1 MDLAHTRTLRGHVGA
16 VLCARYT
23 KDGTYAV
30 TCGADRSVK
39 LWNPKREA
47 PTTGALLIKTY
58 EGPHSKE
65 VSSVAVADDSARIAS
80 VGGDATAFVWGVA
93 TGAVARRL
101 EGHTSR
107 VNCAAFCGPGHCVL
121 ATGSYDQTV
130 KLWDLRSQSRRAL
143 QTVEDFRDSVTA
155 IAVAAR
161 RDAAGPKRPNGRGA
175 APERGLVAA
184 SVDGAVRTFDLRKG
198 TVHEDALGVPVTSVA
213 LSRDGACVAASCLD
227 SSARLLELDSGAQLN
242 LYTGHAHSK
251 YALECT
257 FSHNDAHLASGS
269 EDGAPKVWR
278 LVEATVAADLA
289 GAHKAAATSLAW
301 HPRQADVLVA
311 SHDGTVSL
319 WEKPP

>member
-23 KDGTYAV
+23 DGTYAV

-65 VSSVAVADDSARIAS
+65 VSSVAVADDSAR
-80 VGGDATAFVWGVA
+80 
-93 TGAVARRL
+93 R
-101 EGHTSR
+101 
-107 VNCAAFCGPGHCVL
+107 
-121 ATGSYDQTV
+121 TV

-143 QTVEDFRDSVTA
+143 QTIEDFKDSVTA

-161 RDAAGPKRPNGRGA
+161 KDAAGPKRPNGRGA
-175 APERGLVAA
+175 APERGT
-184 SVDGAVRTFDLRKG
+184 R
-198 TVHEDALGVPVTSVA
+198 GVPVTSVA

-242 LYTGHAHSK
+242 LYTGHAHCK

>member
-65 VSSVAVADDSARIAS
+65 VSSVAVADDSARAS
-80 VGGDATAFVWGVA
+80 RPGRAATRRRSC
-93 TGAVARRL
+93 GAWPRRRRPGA

-130 KLWDLRSQSRRAL
+130 KLWDLRSQRARAPDHRGLQGQRDGDRRRGAQRRGGPEAAQRPRRGARARVGRRAA
-143 QTVEDFRDSVTA
+143 DGTA
-155 IAVAAR
+155 R
-161 RDAAGPKRPNGRGA
+161 
-175 APERGLVAA
+175 
-184 SVDGAVRTFDLRKG
+184 FDLRKG
-198 TVHEDALGVPVTSVA
+198 RVHEDALGVPVTSVA

-242 LYTGHAHSK
+242 LYTGHARTAIITENQEFVSSNREI
-251 YALECT
+251 Y
-257 FSHNDAHLASGS
+257 
-269 EDGAPKVWR
+269 
-278 LVEATVAADLA
+278 
-289 GAHKAAATSLAW
+289 
-301 HPRQADVLVA
+301 RQTINNV
-311 SHDGTVSL
+311 
-319 WEKPP
+319 